1 MHNGGEEEEELT
13 TIIHSGGGAFTIEDL
28 ETMED
33 LQHPKHLHLQQEEE
47 LYINNNPSNNR
58 NGKQAEEGQYYAS
71 TNTNTNTSNSSEDR
85 NTLLLPA
92 KSKSH
97 HVIRSVTDME
107 KEEYSHFRQSLE
119 QRRRSIEKQ
128 EAVSPNPIRR
138 SLETIS

>member
-1 MHNGGEEEEELT
+1 MHNEVEEEEELT
-13 TIIHSGGGAFTIEDL
+13 AIIHSGGGAFTIEDL

-33 LQHPKHLHLQQEEE
+33 LQLPQHLQQEEGQ
-47 LYINNNPSNNR
+47 YINNNINNNHNNS
-58 NGKQAEEGQYYAS
+58 NGKQGEEGQYYA
-71 TNTNTNTSNSSEDR
+71 TNNSSEDR

-119 QRRRSIEKQ
+119 QRRRSIERQ
-128 EAVSPNPIRR
+128 ETVSPNPIRR